1 MALIRPLLLILVFLA
16 LGRPAG
22 GVELSVFA
30 ASSLTEAMREVA
42 GNFESSHPGAK
53 ALLYFAGSQTLATQ
67 IEQGAPADL
76 FISANDQVMKRLQS
90 LGLVETPQPLLG
102 NQLALA
108 VRQGLQPALTSVKD
122 LARPGLLLTIGNR
135 QVPVGQYTR
144 QLFAELAADP
154 SFGPALV
161 KGIEGN
167 VVSEEN
173 QVKAV
178 LAKLLLGEADAGI
191 VYRSDLAAGA
201 GRRLTAIPLPEQY
214 RPRVVYPL
222 AKVCGGSAQAAL
234 FFDYLFRAQAQRIFA
249 RYGLQKVGDR

>member
-1 MALIRPLLLILVFLA
+1 M
-16 LGRPAG
+16 
-22 GVELSVFA
+22 E
-30 ASSLTEAMREVA
+30 
-42 GNFESSHPGAK
+42 
-53 ALLYFAGSQTLATQ
+53 
-67 IEQGAPADL
+67 
-76 FISANDQVMKRLQS
+76 RLQS
-90 LGLVETPQPLLG
+90 QGLVATPRPLLG

-108 VRQGLQPALTSVKD
+108 VRNDLQPAVTSVKD
-122 LARPGLLLTIGNR
+122 LARPGLLLAIGNR

-144 QLFAELAADP
+144 QLFARLAADP
-154 SFGPALV
+154 AYGPTLV

-201 GRRLTAIPLPEQY
+201 GRRLALPSPY
-214 RPRVVYPL
+214 RSSYLPRVVYPL

-234 FFDYLFRAQAQRIFA
+234 FVTYLFSAAGAADLCRLWPAK
-249 RYGLQKVGDR
+249 GG